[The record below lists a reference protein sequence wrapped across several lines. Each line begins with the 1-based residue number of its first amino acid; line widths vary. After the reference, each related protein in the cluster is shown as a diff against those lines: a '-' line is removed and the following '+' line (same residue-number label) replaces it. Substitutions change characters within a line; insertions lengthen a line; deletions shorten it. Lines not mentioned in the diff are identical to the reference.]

1 MSYERVFREAAGRRI
16 VAIEAAL
23 ESLNA
28 GGDEAAD
35 SLRRLAHSL
44 RGSGATYGFPEVT
57 DAAALVEDAPADAL
71 AGAARDLLDVL
82 RGVAVATP
90 ERSDVVL
97 VVDDDPMQ
105 AHLARATLAAPGRE
119 VLTAASWA
127 EARAILAEHDVAL
140 IVLDLVLPDADGRNA
155 LLTLREDART
165 AATPIFVVSGKVGPL
180 PRSEC
185 LALGADRYFEKPY
198 DLEAVQGAV
207 ADAVRTRPSGR
218 SATRFDA
225 RSGLLNRAAFR
236 EAFERA
242 VAPSASGAAGA
253 ALSLALIS
261 VDVTGDASALRRIA
275 DALSDAL
282 GARAVVARWSDDTLA
297 ALAPALGERE
307 TVEAIARAV
316 ASLGEKRVI
325 SAGVATVEPASEL
338 AEAAD
343 RAESARLSSRAS
355 GQLVLGAS
363 HPSASTRPR
372 RVLVADDDPLIVS
385 LVRHRLEREGS
396 LVVHCESGR
405 VALDTARREA
415 FDCIILDVK
424 LPELDGFTVLEELR
438 RDPRLAR
445 TPIVML
451 TAMGEER
458 DVVRGLGLGADDYV
472 VKPFSPVEFAARL
485 QRLANRRVAESR
497 REENI
502 R

>member
-1 MSYERVFREAAGRRI
+1 M
-16 VAIEAAL
+16 AIEAAL
-23 ESLNA
+23 ESLDA

-57 DAAALVEDAPADAL
+57 DAAALVEDATPDAL
-71 AGAARDLLDVL
+71 RGAVRELLGVL
-82 RGVAVATP
+82 RGVAIATFK
-90 ERSDVVL
+90 RSDVVL

-105 AHLARATLAAPGRE
+105 AHLARATLEAPGRE
-119 VLTAASWA
+119 VLTAATWA
-127 EARAILAEHDVAL
+127 DARAILAEHDVAL
-140 IVLDLVLPDADGRNA
+140 ILLDLVLPDADGRNV

-165 AATPIFVVSGKVGPL
+165 AVTPIFVVSGKVGPL

-198 DLEAVQGAV
+198 ELDALRNAV
-207 ADAVRTRPSGR
+207 ADGVRARPAGR
-218 SATRFDA
+218 AATRFDA
-225 RSGLLNRAAFR
+225 STGLLNRAAFR

-242 VAPSASGAAGA
+242 VAPSSSRIEG
-253 ALSLALIS
+253 ALSLALVS
-261 VDVTGDASALRRIA
+261 VDGAARAPQSLRGIAVALTA
-275 DALSDAL
+275 AL
-282 GARAVVARWSDDTLA
+282 GVRAVIARWSDDTLA
-297 ALAPALGERE
+297 ALAPALDERAC
-307 TVEAIARAV
+307 VDAIAGAV
-316 ASLGEKRVI
+316 KGLDERRGVA
-325 SAGVATVEPASEL
+325 AGVTDVSPATEL

-343 RAESARLSSRAS
+343 RAEAARLSARA
-355 GQLVLGAS
+355 GGRAALGAS
-363 HPSASTRPR
+363 AATASNRPR
-372 RVLVADDDPLIVS
+372 RVLLADDDPLIVS

-396 LVVHCESGR
+396 QVVHCESGR
-405 VALDTARREA
+405 EALDTARRDA

-424 LPELDGFTVLEELR
+424 LPELDGFSVLEELR
-438 RDPRLAR
+438 GDPKLAR

-472 VKPFSPVEFAARL
+472 VKPFSPVELAARL

-497 REENI
+497 REEGI

>member
-1 MSYERVFREAAGRRI
+1 MTYERVFREAAGRRI

-23 ESLNA
+23 ESLDA
-28 GGDEAAD
+28 GGHEAAD

-57 DAAALVEDAPADAL
+57 DSAALVEDAAPDAL
-71 AGAARDLLDVL
+71 AGTARDLLDVL

-90 ERSDVVL
+90 ERSAVVL

-105 AHLARATLAAPGRE
+105 AHLARAMLEAPGRQ
-119 VLTAASWA
+119 VLTAASWT

-140 IVLDLVLPDADGRNA
+140 ILLDLVLPDADGRNV

-185 LALGADRYFEKPY
+185 LALGADRFFEKPY
-198 DLEAVQGAV
+198 DLETVQAAV
-207 ADAVRTRPSGR
+207 ADAVRARPAAR

-225 RSGLLNRAAFR
+225 RTGLLNRAAFR

-242 VAPSASGAAGA
+242 VAPSAAGA
-253 ALSLALIS
+253 SAPALTLALI
-261 VDVTGDASALRRIA
+261 GADATPLRQLA

-282 GARAVVARWSDDTLA
+282 GVRAVVARWSEDTLA
-297 ALAPALGERE
+297 ALATALGERE
-307 TVEAIARAV
+307 VVDAIDEALTGLGSERRV
-316 ASLGEKRVI
+316 A
-325 SAGVATVEPASEL
+325 AGVTAVEPGSEL

-343 RAESARLSSRAS
+343 RAESARLAARAS
-355 GQLVLGAS
+355 GVAVLGAS
-363 HPSASTRPR
+363 AASASTRPR

-396 LVVHCESGR
+396 QVVHCESGR
-405 VALDTARREA
+405 AALDLARREA
-415 FDCIILDVK
+415 FDCVILDVK

-438 RDPRLAR
+438 RDPRLGR

-472 VKPFSPVEFAARL
+472 VKPFSPVELAARL
-485 QRLANRRVAESR
+485 QRLANRRVADAR
-497 REENI
+497 REESS

>member
-1 MSYERVFREAAGRRI
+1 MTYERVFREAAGRR
-16 VAIEAAL
+16 VAAIEAAL
-23 ESLNA
+23 ESLDA
-28 GGDEAAD
+28 GSDEAAD

-44 RGSGATYGFPEVT
+44 RGSGASYGFPEVT
-57 DAAALVEDAPADAL
+57 EAAALVEDAAADAL
-71 AGAARDLLDVL
+71 ARTARDLLDVL

-90 ERSDVVL
+90 ERAAIVL

-105 AHLARATLAAPGRE
+105 AHLARATLEAPARD
-119 VLTAASWA
+119 VRTAASWS

-140 IVLDLVLPDADGRNA
+140 ILLDLVLPDADGRNV

-165 AATPIFVVSGKVGPL
+165 AAMPIFVVSGKVGPL

-185 LALGADRYFEKPY
+185 LALGADRFFEKPY
-198 DLEAVQGAV
+198 DLDALRGAV
-207 ADAVRTRPSGR
+207 ADALRARPAGR
-218 SATRFDA
+218 AATRFDA
-225 RSGLLNRAAFR
+225 RTGLLNRAAFR

-242 VAPSASGAAGA
+242 VAPSTGGASIA
-253 ALSLALIS
+253 ALSLAIVGL
-261 VDVTGDASALRRIA
+261 DGAGDASVRRIG

-282 GARAVVARWSDDTLA
+282 GPRAVVARWSDDSIA
-297 ALAPALGERE
+297 ALAPTLDEGEAVGAIAEALGTLRGKG
-307 TVEAIARAV
+307 IV
-316 ASLGEKRVI
+316 A
-325 SAGVATVEPASEL
+325 AGVVAVDVSNEL
-338 AEAAD
+338 ADIVE
-343 RAESARLSSRAS
+343 RAESARQAAQSSGRA
-355 GQLVLGAS
+355 VLGAS
-363 HPSASTRPR
+363 DAAVVAPAR
-372 RVLVADDDPLIVS
+372 RVLLADDDPLIAS

-396 LVVHCESGR
+396 SVVHCESGR
-405 VALDTARREA
+405 AALDAARRER

-472 VKPFSPVEFAARL
+472 VKPFSPVELAARL

-497 REENI
+497 REEI
-502 R
+502 SR